1 VEGGRGLTNY
11 LTGEE
16 TDVESLIIKVSDT
29 NGLSLLPA
37 GRFKSNPSELLTSEK
52 LDEAISKLR
61 DEYDYIFI
69 DATDLS
75 KYTDTLILNHVS
87 DAVIAVAR
95 IKVSDKTKFN
105 KYDELYRNN
114 QLNNVMLVVNGVRG

>member
-1 VEGGRGLTNY
+1 
-11 LTGEE
+11 
-16 TDVESLIIKVSDT
+16 
-29 NGLSLLPA
+29 
-37 GRFKSNPSELLTSEK
+37 
-52 LDEAISKLR
+52 LR

-105 KYDELYRNN
+105 KYDELYKNN